1 MSEAEGDAG
10 SATLGPLGKLA
21 ELETVWVALAA
32 LAVAHVVVPFSG
44 SGDSGQIDDINAYL
58 TSPVENRTN
67 AGVDVLLPDVLSKQ
81 IEEITDRIMDS
92 QDLPDWYNNDGGNGD
107 VTWYVSERSIVT
119 TVNQARTEYD
129 TTTHV
134 YCGSDPN
141 DPTDATE

>member
-1 MSEAEGDAG
+1 MSETED
-10 SATLGPLGKLA
+10 TTRGPLGKLA

-32 LAVAHVVVPFSG
+32 LEVAHVVVSFSG

-58 TSPVENRTN
+58 TSFIANRNN

-92 QDLPDWYNNDGGNGD
+92 QELPDWYNNDGGNGD
-107 VTWYVSERSIVT
+107 VTWYVPERSIVT
-119 TVNQARTEYD
+119 TVNQARVEYD

-141 DPTDATE
+141 DPTDSTE